1 MKRIVAALTLAPL
14 LGLQPAQAL
23 PPGAGA
29 ATALHE
35 AAAPPALQAR
45 EKREPTAGQL
55 SARDRQKRCSAE
67 WKEAK
72 AANKVPS
79 GQKWPQFWSAC
90 NKRLKGGT
98 A

>member
-1 MKRIVAALTLAPL
+1 MTQRVVAALAIAPL
-14 LGLQPAQAL
+14 LALQPALAAPL
-23 PPGAGA
+23 PAAGA
-29 ATALHE
+29 LLTGAVSRPLLE
-35 AAAPPALQAR
+35 VR
-45 EKREPTAGQL
+45 GKREPSAGQL
-55 SARDRQKRCSAE
+55 SARDRQKKCGAE

-72 AANKVPS
+72 AANKVPP